1 MLTNG
6 LSMLVLV
13 LVVRPGIF
21 VEKRGANLQARHRD
35 FSEASTIFVRKSPGN
50 ESSTRL
56 FGI

>member
-1 MLTNG
+1 
-6 LSMLVLV
+6 MLVLV